1 MILCDQVSSN
11 QILSIRPRPWPQP
24 RPHPPTAT
32 IAATIATI
40 ATTTATT
47 TATTNSRP
55 RSQPQ
60 HGYNHSHKHG
70 HSHNYGHSHN
80 RSHSQSH
87 NSNHNH
93 NYSYGHACLN
103 PGANGCLGTLFLL
116 EDDAVIATL
125 LPGVSKRCTVRR
137 ELKFATPPVSA
148 CMYRR
153 NSFWRTLSRNGRRG
167 RDAPKT
173 AR

>member
-47 TATTNSRP
+47 TATTNSWP

-60 HGYNHSHKHG
+60 HGYNHSHKH
-70 HSHNYGHSHN
+70 GHSHN

-93 NYSYGHACLN
+93 NYSYGHTCLN

-125 LPGVSKRCTVRR
+125 LPGFSKRCTVRR